1 MSSAL
6 PLRVVIVDDHEVVR
20 EGLRLTF
27 AGHPWVE
34 IVAVCATGAEA
45 VSRSARLRPDV
56 ALVDYRLPDIE
67 GDELCAR
74 LLAASPRTRVVL
86 LTSFVSADRIRSAVD
101 AGAFG
106 YVSKDKGLAAVTEV
120 LAEGTRGQPRHAAR
134 GHDPAARVLLEV
146 LRDGG
151 RAHRA
156 IPADAPPAARART
169 GCRRPDGSRDR

>member
-34 IVAVCATGAEA
+34 IVGVCATGAEA
-45 VSRSARLRPDV
+45 ISRSARLRPDV
-56 ALVDYRLPDIE
+56 ALMDYRLPDIE

-86 LTSFVSADRIRSAVD
+86 LTSFVSADRIRSSVD

-106 YVSKDKGLAAVTEV
+106 YVSKDQGLAAVIEV
-120 LAEGTRGQPRHAAR
+120 LAEARAVNPGTTRA
-134 GHDPAARVLLEV
+134 DTTPAARFLLEI
-146 LRDGG
+146 LREE
-151 RAHRA
+151 AEHRERFQLT
-156 IPADAPPAARART
+156 PHQQRV
-169 GCRRPDGSRDR
+169 